1 MEIKE
6 ETPEQRVGRQTR
18 NAWISSL
25 GFCEKSE
32 LLAQMKI
39 KKDQLKPLK
48 RSFGEKYMDLIE
60 IGAKPAV
67 LDQCVQASQREI
79 KVIKNDITEL
89 KKAIALI
96 DEKTNFKVRK
106 RPEVRQSRPKW
117 LFPMA

>member
-6 ETPEQRVGRQTR
+6 ETSEQRIGRQAR

-32 LLAQMKI
+32 LLTKMKI

-60 IGAKPAV
+60 IGASATV
-67 LDQCVQASQREI
+67 LDQCVQASQREL
-79 KVIKNDITEL
+79 KVIKNDITEY

-96 DEKTNFKVRK
+96 DEKTNNKLRK
-106 RPEVRQSRPKW
+106 KPEGRQRRPKW
-117 LFPMA
+117 LFPME